1 MVRRSQSVDM
11 FPSIDEP
18 GKILRLCAIVGEL
31 ELEGISKLVQRSL
44 DAKISKHFLLL

>member
-1 MVRRSQSVDM
+1 M
-11 FPSIDEP
+11 FHALPSIDEP

-44 DAKISKHFLLL
+44 EPRFQSTFLCFEIL